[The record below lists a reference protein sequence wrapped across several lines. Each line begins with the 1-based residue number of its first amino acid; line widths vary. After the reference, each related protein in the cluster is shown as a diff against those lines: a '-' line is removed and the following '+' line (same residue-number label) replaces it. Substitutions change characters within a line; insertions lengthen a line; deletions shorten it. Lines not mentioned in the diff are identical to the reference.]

1 MINNSLCCENDNIDV
16 GSSHWFKWLES
27 VDRFSYKA
35 ADFSF
40 VAQKEKRR
48 NGAYWYAYRRSGRLI
63 KTYIGKTCDLTREK
77 LENAGRK
84 LTNQNLLTSI
94 QAQTPGAGFSSFE
107 SSISSS
113 YYQSTKVNVPVVPR
127 QLVTRPRLT
136 RKIITPLTLIYAPSG
151 FGKSTLINDWK
162 HSCGFPVAWL
172 TLDTSNNHLKQ
183 FWFSI
188 IMAMNT
194 IGHEFGKDLYDYL
207 HSAPHPTAEAIAL
220 RFIADITR
228 LQEYFP
234 AVGLVM
240 DDFHRINHSD
250 IYASLQ
256 FLFEQMPANFQLV
269 VSGHSKPPFSM
280 GGLRARGMLA
290 ELDTNDLRFTPEEGM
305 TYLLQYMPS
314 SSLSSD
320 DLSKLVKRT
329 EGWAAGL
336 TLAALAFGKQE
347 NPRRFVDSFTG
358 AHIYMREYFLETV
371 LQRSNTATQDFLLK
385 TAILKN
391 LTGKLCDAVTLQK
404 NGEEMLKRLW
414 DENLFIVRLEEEGW
428 YRYHD
433 LFAEMLLSQLK
444 ANNPDEIP
452 LLHKRAAKW
461 YREQLDPAEA
471 IYHLLAT
478 ESWEEAALLIEE
490 TALREL
496 EQFGEDSRLL
506 RWLQELPESIVQKHK
521 TLLFVYLRLAINAMS
536 TSAISAYLSRIETNL
551 SNKPVSNLTHDEN
564 AVLDEIQKIR
574 RTWSKGIAYIP
585 PLQDGSPNESK
596 WDLLN
601 GVQLLRQGFGPVN
614 TAWAQQVYTLIQS
627 AQKQKNLF
635 VLLMAGG
642 GLSRRIF
649 NEGQFRRSEKL
660 ARTVLEQALGQLGRL
675 PETASIALTTISN
688 IYLEQDDLVTS
699 QKFLD
704 QAAEVDPNPTS
715 SNMLVQCAIQRM
727 EIQLALRNYSEA
739 LNIIHT
745 IQELHV
751 QRPSGGWTDYDL
763 IAYEAMIHLR
773 KGDTMTAMQLMVSGE
788 NSGITSLSEMIRAEV
803 FLSRG
808 QIEPAI
814 EILDVLLAESKHGL
828 HSVPMMRVRLLL
840 VRAYYLQHN
849 INQALHILKEA
860 LRLAEPEQ
868 YIRPFLEVDENCQ
881 QLLAFVFETGKM
893 PEEINIFIREI
904 LHKTN
909 YDPGGHTISQI
920 EMQALSRSASISQ
933 REQDILRLI
942 SDGFSNSQIASK
954 LCLSVSTVKTH
965 VGNIFVKLGV
975 KNRAQAIVSARE
987 LHLV

>member
-1 MINNSLCCENDNIDV
+1 M

-27 VDRFSYKA
+27 VDRFSYKT

-48 NGAYWYAYRRSGRLI
+48 NGAYWYAYRRSGRLL
-63 KTYIGKTCDLTREK
+63 KTYLGKTSDLTREK
-77 LENAGRK
+77 LEQAARK

-94 QAQTPGAGFSSFE
+94 QTQSPGAAFSPFE

-136 RKIITPLTLIYAPSG
+136 RKMITPLTLIYAPSG

-162 HSCGFPVAWL
+162 QSCGFPVAWL

-194 IGHEFGKDLYDYL
+194 TGHEFGKDLYDYL
-207 HSAPHPTAEAIAL
+207 HTSPHPNAEAIAL
-220 RFIADITR
+220 RFMADIKS
-228 LQEYFP
+228 LQERIP
-234 AVGLVM
+234 LVGLVI
-240 DDFHRINHSD
+240 DDFHRINHSE
-250 IYASLQ
+250 IYASVQ

-269 VSGHSKPPFSM
+269 IAGHSKPPFSM
-280 GGLRARGMLA
+280 GSLRARGMLT

-371 LQRSNTATQDFLLK
+371 LQRSNQETQDFLLK

-444 ANNPDEIP
+444 ANAPDEIP
-452 LLHKRAAKW
+452 RLHKRAAKW
-461 YREQLDPAEA
+461 YRDKLDPAEA
-471 IYHLLAT
+471 IYHLIAT

-496 EQFGEDSRLL
+496 EQYGEDSRLL

-536 TSAISAYLSRIETNL
+536 TSAISAYLSRIENDL
-551 SNKPVSNLTHDEN
+551 SNKSSSNLTLDEI
-564 AVLDEIQKIR
+564 AVLDEILKIR

-585 PLQDGSPNESK
+585 PLQDGSPNETK

-614 TAWAQQVYTLIQS
+614 TAWAQQVYALIQS

-660 ARTVLEQALGQLGRL
+660 ARTVLEQALSQLGRL
-675 PETASIALTTISN
+675 PETASIALTTIGN
-688 IYLEQDDLVTS
+688 IYLEQDDLVTA

-727 EIQLALRNYSEA
+727 EIQLAQKNYSDA
-739 LNIIHT
+739 LGIIHA
-745 IQELHV
+745 IQELHLK
-751 QRPSGGWTDYDL
+751 RPSGGWTDYDL
-763 IAYEAMIHLR
+763 TAYEAMIHVR
-773 KGDTMTAMQLMVSGE
+773 KGDTVTAMQLLVSGE
-788 NSGITSLSEMIRAEV
+788 NTGITSLSEMIMAEV
-803 FLSRG
+803 LLSRG
-808 QIEPAI
+808 EIEPAI
-814 EILDVLLAESKHGL
+814 QILDVLLAESKHGL

-840 VRAYYLQHN
+840 ARAYYQQHN
-849 INQALHILKEA
+849 INQSLHVIKEA
-860 LRLAEPEQ
+860 LRLAEPEH
-868 YIRPFLEVDENCQ
+868 YIRPFLEGDENCL
-881 QLLAFVFETGKM
+881 QLLALVLETAKM
-893 PEEINIFIREI
+893 PEEVNKFIRDI

-909 YDPGGHTISQI
+909 YNLSGNTISQQ
-920 EMQALSRSASISQ
+920 EMQVLSRSASISQ

-942 SDGFSNSQIASK
+942 SAGYSNSQIASK

-975 KNRAQAIVSARE
+975 KNRAQAIISARE
-987 LHLV
+987 LKIA